1 MCFYDI
7 VGENLDEFKVVIGV
21 LIGKVVYNIKG
32 NILYLIFSILV
43 SYFLKIYMFFDYSI
57 LNMFRCC
64 FIKFRLF
71 IIDEILMV
79 GIYMFN
85 FINNRLQEIF
95 CIKEVFGGIFLFLVG
110 DLFQL

>member
-32 NILYLIFSILV
+32 NILYFIFSILV

-71 IIDEILMV
+71 IVDEILMV
-79 GIYMFN
+79 G
-85 FINNRLQEIF
+85 FICLILLIIGYRKYFVL
-95 CIKEVFGGIFLFLVG
+95 KKYLVG
-110 DLFQL
+110 FFCF